1 MKHLKTYEELKSE
14 VYRRAANKLSK
25 LGHQGRANTLK
36 DWSYKVEKDEEMVKL
51 EKNIQK
57 YSPFGKFK
65 LNVVNPETN
74 GRISENFYLDINFD
88 YYAFLDSVDAMKEEK
103 SGSFIFFIGIIPE
116 TKEVMEKCESTMP
129 EAEFGNGMYW
139 GMALALE
146 WSLEDD
152 IFKFT
157 EYSLDSYDTT
167 LSGNVTFA
175 DRASAGRFKNLLKKI
190 CTDPNADYPSGY
202 TDIENF
208 FDIIENKISAE
219 AGFSS
224 DYGFNIEKI
233 GEFINTM
240 SPNEMY
246 KSI

>member
-1 MKHLKTYEELKSE
+1 MKWIKTYEELKSE
-14 VYRRAANKLSK
+14 IYRRAAIKLGK
-25 LGHQGRANTLK
+25 LGHQDRANALR
-36 DWSYKVEKDEEMVKL
+36 DWSRKVEIDEEIVKW
-51 EKNIQK
+51 EENIK
-57 YSPFGKFK
+57 EYSPFGTFK

-74 GRISENFYLDINFD
+74 ERLSENFHLDINFD
-88 YYAFLDSVDAMKEEK
+88 YYAFLDSIDDMKEDK
-103 SGSFIFFIGIIPE
+103 SGSFIFFIGIIPT
-116 TKEVMEKCESTMP
+116 TKEVIEKCESIMP

-139 GMALALE
+139 GMALALD
-146 WSLEDD
+146 WSIEND

-167 LSGNVTFA
+167 LSGNVSFG
-175 DRASAGRFKNLLKKI
+175 DRASAGRFKSLLKRI
-190 CTDPNADYPSGY
+190 CTDPDANYPSGY
-202 TDIENF
+202 KDIENF

-233 GEFINTM
+233 DEFINTM